1 MVYDLDTLHPPA
13 AWRRLAVPLES
24 ASDALV
30 RLDERLARAE
40 PVLADGV
47 RARAHLFDA
56 QAALHLDGE
65 LVALEDL
72 VLHEAAM
79 DVRRPTLALGRAV
92 AVLADRRRLA
102 AAAPGWAFSA
112 AGWSLLAGPEPEA
125 PEPEDEEDRYELAE
139 AADPAF
145 AAIDRLLLR
154 TSRTL
159 ARVEAGGPASHPAPG
174 DPVAGCPVTTWR
186 RVLDDTRDLPAVL
199 AAAVALDAWLVLDP
213 APRQGHRGPLAAAA
227 LLRSRGK
234 AQAHL
239 PALSLG
245 LRESRARWS
254 RALPLADRLVALLG
268 VVETS
273 ARAAGRDLDR
283 LTLARTVM
291 LRACAAKRR
300 TSRLPQLVDLFV
312 ATPLVTVASAAR
324 ALAVTPQAV
333 EGMLAELGSAR
344 PRELTER
351 RRYRAWGI
359 V

>member
-1 MVYDLDTLHPPA
+1 MVYDLDTIRLPA
-13 AWRRLAVPLES
+13 AWRRLAAPLDV
-24 ASDALV
+24 ASDELV
-30 RLDERLARAE
+30 RLDERLARAD
-40 PVLADGV
+40 PVLADGA

-56 QAALHLDGE
+56 QAALHLEGE

-79 DVRRPTLALGRAV
+79 DVRRPDLALGRAV
-92 AVLADRRRLA
+92 AVLAERRRLA
-102 AAAPGWAFSA
+102 AAAPGWAFSVE
-112 AGWSLLAGPEPEA
+112 GWALLAGSDPRMPDD
-125 PEPEDEEDRYELAE
+125 DEEGGSLE
-139 AADPAF
+139 ADPADDDF
-145 AAIDRLLLR
+145 AAIDRLLAR
-154 TSRTL
+154 TRRTL
-159 ARVEAGGPASHPAPG
+159 AAHEAGAPIPAGAAQD
-174 DPVAGCPVTTWR
+174 DPVAAWR
-186 RVLDDTRDLPAVL
+186 RVLDETRDLPAVL

-227 LLRSRGK
+227 LLRARGK
-234 AQAHL
+234 ARAHL
-239 PALSLG
+239 PALALG

-254 RALPLADRLVALLG
+254 RALPLTERLAGLLG
-268 VVETS
+268 AVETA
-273 ARAAGRDLDR
+273 ARLMARDLDR
-283 LTLARTVM
+283 LALAREVM
-291 LRACAAKRR
+291 LRACAGRRR

-312 ATPLVTVASAAR
+312 GTPLITVASAAR

>member
-1 MVYDLDTLHPPA
+1 MAYDLDAIRPPA
-13 AWRRLAVPLES
+13 AWRPLAGPLEA

-30 RLDERLARAE
+30 RADERLARAD
-40 PVLADGV
+40 PVLADGA

-102 AAAPGWAFSA
+102 ASPPGWAFSA
-112 AGWSLLAGPEPEA
+112 PGRAMLAGPEPEA
-125 PEPEDEEDRYELAE
+125 GATEDERPDEEDEDE
-139 AADPAF
+139 PEGADTAF
-145 AAIDRLLLR
+145 AAIDRLLAR
-154 TSRTL
+154 TRRTL
-159 ARVEAGGPASHPAPG
+159 AAHEAGGPVPRRDPDEG
-174 DPVAGCPVTTWR
+174 PVAAWR
-186 RVLDDTRDLPAVL
+186 RILDETRDLPAAL

-213 APRQGHRGPLAAAA
+213 APRRGHRGPLTAAA
-227 LLRSRGK
+227 LLRARAK
-234 AQAHL
+234 VTVHL

-245 LRESRARWS
+245 LRESRAPWS
-254 RALPLADRLVALLG
+254 RALPLADRVAGLLG
-268 VVETS
+268 AVEAS
-273 ARAAGRDLDR
+273 ARTLGRDLDR
-283 LTLARTVM
+283 LTLAREVM

-312 ATPLVTVASAAR
+312 GTPLVTVASAAR